1 MPELRLIVASG
12 TGQRRLLEE
21 TAQNLQKKGY
31 VMSARQEG
39 GEWQPLLSDNM
50 SGGLFDEDRLIVVD
64 SAELMGQLP
73 ENLSP
78 MVEAESSVVI
88 VLVYSTDPSK
98 LFPKDVYKKCKIL
111 KPAEFPRWPRERQM
125 WVENLARKT
134 GINISRD
141 AAAMIVELIDD
152 PEEIRGQLA
161 TLLSLKGKNI
171 INADDVETL
180 CLDDGSKNMLRVL
193 DGMCRGDA
201 ATVMK
206 SIMAMARDAKEGDII
221 KLISAIHNR
230 MRLAWYAAMYPKHG
244 ALFAKSLGARDY
256 AWKMAVQ
263 ASRKYGPV
271 PIGRFVIGIIKINID
286 EKSGT
291 SAGWNSLETLI
302 MELMEKS

>member
-21 TAQNLQKKGY
+21 TANNLQKKGY

-64 SAELMGQLP
+64 SAELMGAMP
-73 ENLSP
+73 ENLSTL
-78 MVEAESSVVI
+78 VEAESSVVI
-88 VLVYSTDPSK
+88 LLVYSADPSR
-98 LFPKDVYKKCKIL
+98 LFPKEVYKKCKIL

-125 WVENLARKT
+125 WVEDIARKT

-141 AAAMIVELIDD
+141 AVAMIVELIDD
-152 PEEIRGQLA
+152 PEEIRGQLTA
-161 TLLSLKGKNI
+161 LHVLKGKNV
-171 INADDVETL
+171 INIEDVETL
-180 CLDDGSKNMLRVL
+180 CLDDGSKNLLRVL

-201 ATVMK
+201 PTVMK
-206 SIMAMARDAKEGDII
+206 SLMAMSRDAKEGDII

-230 MRLAWYAAMYPKHG
+230 MRLAWYAAMYPKQG

-263 ASRKYGPV
+263 AARRYGPV
-271 PIGRFVIGIIKINID
+271 PVGRFVLGIIKMNID

-291 SAGWNSLETLI
+291 SAGWNNLETLV
-302 MELMEKS
+302 MQLMGK